1 MQRRLG
7 FTLIEVM
14 IVVAVLT
21 ILASIAYP
29 SYTSYVKR
37 SNRSAAQQLM
47 LNISNRQE
55 QYLLDMRK
63 YANRVDTDATEG
75 LNVKA
80 DGWNCS
86 VSTCSNDFYDIAVA
100 ADVGPPPRYTITAV
114 AKGNQ
119 LSDGDLSLNNIGV
132 KTGKW

>member
-7 FTLIEVM
+7 FTLIELM
-14 IVVAVLT
+14 IVIAVLT

-47 LNISNRQE
+47 LNISNREE
-55 QYLLDMRK
+55 QYLLDVRQ
-63 YANRVDTDATEG
+63 YTGALDNTG
-75 LNVKA
+75 LNLSQQ
-80 DGWNCS
+80 GWSCS
-86 VSTCSNDFYDIAVA
+86 AATCSNDFYDIAVA